1 MHSTHHH
8 LVVAV
13 AVAVFATVA
22 LARPT
27 TPAKLPNGM
36 ASSDPSSG
44 LKCLALGHDKC
55 VPGATRNT
63 FGLDFKAAGLAW
75 NTEFCM
81 KDSDGDGLTNGEE
94 LGDPCC
100 LWTPENKSPVGFRTT
115 MLSHPG
121 DAAETGASAAP
132 KVVCPVK
139 ASSPTTGPTSTSAMS
154 STTAKEMDTTATT
167 VMDSTTAKMTT
178 AMDSTTP
185 VMTTVMDSTTTMMTT
200 VMDSTTTGMMNVT
213 TSKPSSCARNTTGK
227 CAKKP
232 VTELMAL
239 LVAAGTN
246 GRRGRKLA
254 NGTTICPSDY
264 GYTGFSIVALMPYT
278 PKDVTF
284 YVDGKLTWRE
294 SLVPYSIAGNT
305 PKKLVKPW
313 KTYPAEGKQFV
324 LKIETDKGEK
334 CLNVVIKCGDSTVS
348 PTSGTPTTTM
358 VVNSYTTA

>member
-1 MHSTHHH
+1 MHATH

-36 ASSDPSSG
+36 ASSDPASG

-132 KVVCPVK
+132 KVNCPVK
-139 ASSPTTGPTSTSAMS
+139 PSSPTTGPS
-154 STTAKEMDTTATT
+154 STTAISATT
-167 VMDSTTAKMTT
+167 TKVMDATTTT
-178 AMDSTTP
+178 AMDSTTKMATVMDSTTT

-200 VMDSTTTGMMNVT
+200 VMDSTTTGMMNVS
-213 TSKPSSCARNTTGK
+213 TSKPSSCARSTTTGK

-246 GRRGRKLA
+246 GMRGRKLA
-254 NGTTICPSDY
+254 NGASICPSDY

-278 PKDVTF
+278 PKDVSF
-284 YVDGKLTWRE
+284 YVDGKSTWRE
-294 SLVPYSIAGNT
+294 SHVPYSIAGNA

-313 KTYPAEGKQFV
+313 KKYPAEGKQFV
-324 LKIETDKGEK
+324 LKIDTDKGEL
-334 CLNVVIKCGDSTVS
+334 CLNVVIKCGVSTVS
-348 PTSGTPTTTM
+348 PTSGSPTTTM
-358 VVNSYTTA
+358 VGNSYTTA